1 MILRRLSLLVSVVSA
16 SILAASCSSDPPSA
30 APPASYIATAPVYV
44 AIGANETV
52 GDGSTRP
59 LLDSWVQIFY
69 RTALPDD
76 TVFINVAARGATTA
90 DAARVQVPQATSL
103 RPTIVTVW
111 LGTQDLLKG
120 VSPAN
125 FESALDQVLIGVG
138 DARVT
143 KVLVA
148 SIGDLASRVDVVNAA
163 AAQFGTADA
172 ARSAIGAYELAI
184 ERVAARNGAKVV
196 DVRASE
202 GSAGAAPAGLN
213 LDNAAHAR
221 VAAAFAAAA
230 A

>member
-1 MILRRLSLLVSVVSA
+1 MILRRLSLLGSVVAA
-16 SILAASCSSDPPSA
+16 SIVAASCSGDPTPA
-30 APPASYIATAPVYV
+30 APPASYIVTAPVYV
-44 AIGANETV
+44 AIGANETI

-76 TVFINVAARGATTA
+76 TVFINVAVRGATAA
-90 DAARVQVPQATSL
+90 DAVRVQVPQATSL

-125 FESALDQVLIGVG
+125 FESAIDQVLTGVA
-138 DARVT
+138 DPRVT

-148 SIGDLASRVDVVNAA
+148 SIGDLASRVDILNAT

-172 ARSAIGAYELAI
+172 ARSAIDAYELAI

-196 DVRASE
+196 DVRAAE
-202 GSAGAAPAGLN
+202 ASAGTAPAGLN
-213 LDNAAHAR
+213 LDDAAHAR

-230 A
+230 E